1 MTDVGGVKKVKGGFD
16 DKMEALV
23 KRPSTEVAETGWFAS
38 DGPHP
43 TANMSYPRLAKFHAT
58 GEDGV
63 PVRDV
68 LSVAEDKFNPKK
80 YQEIRT
86 AIAKYLVQGTDKAY
100 EEVIESLGEAF
111 WKECHDV
118 IGNPARLPVTNNP
131 TPLVDS
137 GELEDHLSYRTSKNP
152 TLKR

>member
-1 MTDVGGVKKVKGGFD
+1 MSSVTKVKGGFD
-16 DKMEALV
+16 DKIKALV
-23 KRPSTEVAETGWFAS
+23 KRSSTEVAEVGWFAS
-38 DGPHP
+38 DGAHP

-63 PVRDV
+63 PVRNV
-68 LSVAEDKFNPKK
+68 LAVAEDKFSPKK

-86 AIAKYLVQGTDKAY
+86 AIGKYLVQGTDQAY
-100 EEVIESLGEAF
+100 EEVIEALGEGF

-118 IGNPARLPVTNNP
+118 IGNPSRLPVTNNP
-131 TPLVDS
+131 TPLVDT

>member
-1 MTDVGGVKKVKGGFD
+1 MSSGVKKVKGGFD
-16 DKMEALV
+16 DLMKKV
-23 KRPSTEVAETGWFAS
+23 VRTSNNDVAETGWFAS

-43 TANMSYPRLAKFHAT
+43 TAGMNYPQLARFHAN
-58 GEDGV
+58 GDDGV
-63 PVRDV
+63 TVRDV
-68 LSVAEDKFNPKK
+68 LYEASLSFSPAK
-80 YQEIRT
+80 YQEIKS
-86 AIAKYLVQGTDKAY
+86 AMGKYLVTGLVKDWEA
-100 EEVIESLGEAF
+100 VIEALGESF

-118 IGNPARLPVTNNP
+118 IGNPSRLPVTNNP